1 MKQMI
6 PVVETKNYAVCPCCE
21 KQTSSIDHLLNTD
34 ISTSWY
40 CDSCGERYR
49 IIFKKSGEVFTQAI
63 GERVNKNIVLLKNGN
78 VGLVVEG
85 MSFSD
90 AESNHEYYYNEH
102 TCPTNYMK
110 NVLAV
115 IDLEHNDSDPHGIF
129 EYVATLD
136 WDKNVEDCNYDYSDI
151 VTVFEEKQNDN

>member
-1 MKQMI
+1 MNQMKPLVQ
-6 PVVETKNYAVCPCCE
+6 TKNYAICPCCE
-21 KQTSSIDHLLNTD
+21 KPDSTIDHLLNTD
-34 ISTSWY
+34 TSTSWY
-40 CDSCGERYR
+40 CDNCGERYS
-49 IIFKKSGEVFTQAI
+49 ISFKKTGEVFTQAT

-85 MSFSD
+85 MSFSG
-90 AESNHEYYYNEH
+90 AESNQEYYYNEH

-129 EYVATLD
+129 EYVKTLD
-136 WDKNVEDCNYDYSDI
+136 WDKDVEDCNYDYSHI
-151 VTVFEEKQNDN
+151 MEHFK